1 MVTVVAD
8 IWSEGENAFIINHLF
23 LAMGMKLIRSWS
35 NVQRLHVEIGVLSVD
50 AKTGYKLG

>member
-8 IWSEGENAFIINHLF
+8 TWSEGENAYIIIPHF
-23 LAMGMKLIRSWS
+23 LAMGMKLIKSWS
-35 NVQRLHVEIGVLSVD
+35 NVQRPHVENGVLLVD